1 MTAGFYSVPV
11 LLVALVPIFGMLS
24 EGAARI
30 ASFSPLG
37 GIYELMGLAIEGA
50 LFTEAAAVPLLV
62 TMAWIAAG
70 ALMFAALFRRLA
82 RDN

>member
-1 MTAGFYSVPV
+1 
-11 LLVALVPIFGMLS
+11 
-24 EGAARI
+24 
-30 ASFSPLG
+30 
-37 GIYELMGLAIEGA
+37 MGLAIEGA
-50 LFTEAAAVPLLV
+50 LFTEAAVVPLIV